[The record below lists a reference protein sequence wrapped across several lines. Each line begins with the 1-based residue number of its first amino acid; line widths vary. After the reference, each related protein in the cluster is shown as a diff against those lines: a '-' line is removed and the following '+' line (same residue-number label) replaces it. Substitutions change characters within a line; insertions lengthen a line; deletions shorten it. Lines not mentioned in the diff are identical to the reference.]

1 MLKKTSILILSVAI
15 LSACSNSPKDLEEFM
30 VPISKFT
37 IDNTL
42 LKDGDFVEILGA
54 SGNLTLEHEHDFYNL
69 IVVRSERTGDT
80 INVLSTSFFMLNES
94 NPRTQFISNSSTI
107 GKMMEN
113 SSEVK
118 ESKDFDPKKLKAKK
132 FSKVLVDTEFIPIDV
147 RKYPTVIGVFAT
159 IEGNEDIEDLEVL
172 FNR

>member
-1 MLKKTSILILSVAI
+1 MFKKTSILLLSVAV
-15 LSACSNSPKDLEEFM
+15 LAACSNSPKNLEEFM
-30 VPISKFT
+30 VPISEFT
-37 IDNTL
+37 IDNSL

-54 SGNLTLEHEHDFYNL
+54 SGNLTSEHTHDFYNL

-118 ESKDFDPKKLKAKK
+118 ESKDFDAKTLKAKK
-132 FSKVLVDTEFIPIDV
+132 FNRVLVDTEFIQIDV
-147 RKYPTVIGVFAT
+147 RKYPAVTGVLGT
-159 IEGNEDIEDLEVL
+159 IEGNSDIEDLEVL